1 MPKVKS
7 LRAKAA
13 KHQPAAKSSKVAE
26 NEANDEIVDEGPS
39 FAPGALSKKEKRL
52 IKREAFLE
60 RKADIAESQEQSVH
74 SKSAQRR
81 AKRREKE
88 RLAAD
93 MSEMD
98 SVLRTVI
105 LDATSSQ
112 DIEPTSSFTTEPSN
126 SIAKRRKG
134 TTEANGQ
141 IGESTRAKPLTKAQ
155 KKRALHTEKQRLPLI
170 LSHPAFLK
178 DSFGT
183 IRTHTSNVLAKATS
197 T

>member
-1 MPKVKS
+1 M
-7 LRAKAA
+7 RAKAA

-60 RKADIAESQEQSVH
+60 HIAESQEQSVH

>member
-60 RKADIAESQEQSVH
+60 HIAESQSQEQSVH